1 MNMNYLDL
9 KTLIKYYKSKENN
22 DVNILT
28 IKYLEI
34 LKSIYLMFNTDDVSI
49 SAKIIEIENN
59 ISKLDIKDEKSKEII
74 KNIQAQLS
82 LLLITNIGTEL
93 GVEDIDN

>member
-1 MNMNYLDL
+1 MNYLDL
-9 KTLIKYYKSKENN
+9 KTLIKYYKSKGNN
-22 DVNILT
+22 DINILT

-34 LKSIYLMFNTDDVSI
+34 LKNIYLMFNTDDVSI

-59 ISKLDIKDEKSKEII
+59 ISKLDIKGEKSKEII

-93 GVEDIDN
+93 GVEVIDN